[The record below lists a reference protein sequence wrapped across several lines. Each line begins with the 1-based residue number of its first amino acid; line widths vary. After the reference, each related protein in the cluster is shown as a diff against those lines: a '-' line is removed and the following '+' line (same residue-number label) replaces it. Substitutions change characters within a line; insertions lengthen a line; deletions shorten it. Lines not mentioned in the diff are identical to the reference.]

1 MDDLTAIE
9 GINFEAVNCNG
20 GRGWSGGSKVLNY
33 LKGVEYEGIT
43 GQVHFDLNGFRTNF
57 QVWTT
62 LFFLLTTY
70 FEQKS
75 SLIGLPG
82 RRFAHTGLLMGVNF
96 W

>member
-1 MDDLTAIE
+1 MRCLVRLFAKAMDDLTAIE

-57 QVWTT
+57 QVWST
-62 LFFLLTTY
+62 LLFSADFF
-70 FEQKS
+70 
-75 SLIGLPG
+75 
-82 RRFAHTGLLMGVNF
+82 
-96 W
+96 